1 MALTPFLPIRD
12 RLPTRV
18 FPFVNYVLIAVNIAV
33 FVQET
38 AAAMSRGHPG
48 GLEPGMWALVP
59 ARFFHDPVFGFET
72 VFTSMFLH
80 ASWSH
85 VLGNMLFL
93 WIFGDNVEDAMGH
106 VRYLVYYLLGGV
118 CAAAAQT
125 LMDPTSMIPMVGASG
140 AISAVLAAYAFLYPR
155 SPITVLNPIFILWF
169 FFGLFLQL
177 PAWLVIGEYL
187 RRQPLRRAH
196 EQRAGRRRL
205 HGARRGLRGRSFPA
219 PAVHG
224 RPRPRRRLRALA
236 APGRA
241 ARGPAETPGDHS
253 ARRSMRPLSTA
264 TSAVAVTDRTL
275 PSMKP

>member
-1 MALTPFLPIRD
+1 VALLPPLLPIRD

-18 FPFVNYVLIAVNIAV
+18 FPFVNYALIALNIAV
-33 FVQET
+33 FIQET
-38 AAAMSRGHPG
+38 AAAVGRGHPG

-106 VRYLVYYLLGGV
+106 ARYLVYYLLGGV

-155 SPITVLNPIFILWF
+155 SPVTVLNPIFLLWF

-177 PAWLVIGEYL
+177 PAWLVIGEFFIVNLSDAFMNSAQGGVAFMAHVGGFVGGAFLL
-187 RRQPLRRAH
+187 RLFM
-196 EQRAGRRRL
+196 AGRARVDDYARWQRL
-205 HGARRGLRGRSFPA
+205 AERRGQQPNA
-219 PAVHG
+219 W
-224 RPRPRRRLRALA
+224 
-236 APGRA
+236 
-241 ARGPAETPGDHS
+241 
-253 ARRSMRPLSTA
+253 
-264 TSAVAVTDRTL
+264 
-275 PSMKP
+275 